1 MDEIKRDYVFHR
13 DLTKKY
19 PMITHGDGSY
29 LIDEQGKKYLD
40 GCSGAVAANLGHGI
54 GQIAEAMAEQAK
66 KAAFVHT
73 LRFETDV
80 LHKLAGVI
88 GKMAPLHLNKV
99 YFTSGGSEA
108 NES

>member
-19 PMITHGDGSY
+19 PMITHGEGSY

-54 GQIAEAMAEQAK
+54 AQIAEAMAEQAK
-66 KAAFVHT
+66 KRRLFIHCV
-73 LRFETDV
+73 LKRMFCINLQGSLVKWRRF
-80 LHKLAGVI
+80 I
-88 GKMAPLHLNKV
+88 
-99 YFTSGGSEA
+99 
-108 NES
+108 

>member
-19 PMITHGDGSY
+19 PMITHGEGSY

-54 GQIAEAMAEQAK
+54 TQIAEAMAEQAR

-73 LRFETDV
+73 FVVSKRMFCINLQK
-80 LHKLAGVI
+80 KLVKWRHFI
-88 GKMAPLHLNKV
+88 
-99 YFTSGGSEA
+99 
-108 NES
+108 